1 MHRDHG
7 IITSGR
13 EWLGGIGA
21 TRYEAAFLFVIVAL
35 YYASAWLGLISALCK
50 GKRHIIVAYFINYCF
65 AVTQYPNFGRS
76 RNSAETNIQITQ
88 YRRNR
93 NWAETSGV
101 TRVKGQPGQLTNKQL
116 SRRSAE
122 A

>member
-7 IITSGR
+7 EITSGR

-21 TRYEAAFLFVIVAL
+21 TRYEAAFLVVNVAL
-35 YYASAWLGLISALCK
+35 YYASAWLGLISALGK

-76 RNSAETNIQITQ
+76 RNSAETNIRITL

-93 NWAETSGV
+93 NWAETKM
-101 TRVKGQPGQLTNKQL
+101 RVRAVAETPKESILQV
-116 SRRSAE
+116 SARKP
-122 A
+122 